1 MSRPMLRSLFGVV
14 TDIAKIITAPV
25 EIGLDLTRTVTKPV
39 ADVAEDLVE
48 DVKDLVEDLTDG
60 SGGGRC

>member
-1 MSRPMLRSLFGVV
+1 MLRSLFGVV

-39 ADVAEDLVE
+39 AEAAEDVVE
-48 DVKDLVEDLTDG
+48 SVKGAAEDLTDDAG
-60 SGGGRC
+60 